1 MRALFNCSIVKGFTR
16 QLKDPPQ
23 ATGASDRIFGFKL
36 LTKRSFPEERRQM
49 KNRYPGLGNVDGAA
63 SDQESPR
70 SVEKLSQ
77 STPATV
83 RRSI

>member
-1 MRALFNCSIVKGFTR
+1 
-16 QLKDPPQ
+16 
-23 ATGASDRIFGFKL
+23 
-36 LTKRSFPEERRQM
+36 M